1 MLKRRLLAKSQV
13 LFLAITLMAVCNGC
27 GDKTDEG
34 AIKKGEALGK
44 SGRYDEA
51 IVEFNKALA
60 VKPSVGAY
68 IARGATYAAKGDL
81 DKAIADFSGAIMIN
95 PNYAEAYSSRGLA
108 YAYRG
113 DMNQGIAD
121 CNKASEIRP
130 DYAAAYSTR
139 AIIYFMQKKYDRSWA
154 DVQLAE
160 SLGYKVNPRFLDELR
175 SASGREE

>member
-1 MLKRRLLAKSQV
+1 MMGKNNLTVLLAWV
-13 LFLAITLMAVCNGC
+13 TLSISLTVCSGC
-27 GDKTDEG
+27 ASRADEG
-34 AIKKGEALGK
+34 AIRKGQALGK
-44 SGRYDEA
+44 SGKYDEA

-60 VKPSVGAY
+60 RRPSVEGY

-81 DKAIADFSGAIMIN
+81 DKAIADFSGAIMLN
-95 PNYAEAYSSRGLA
+95 PNYAEAYTSRGLA

-121 CNKASEIRP
+121 CNKAVEVRP
-130 DYAAAYSTR
+130 DYGAGYSTR

-160 SLGYKVNPRFLDELR
+160 SLGYKVNPRFLEELKR
-175 SASGREE
+175 ASGREK